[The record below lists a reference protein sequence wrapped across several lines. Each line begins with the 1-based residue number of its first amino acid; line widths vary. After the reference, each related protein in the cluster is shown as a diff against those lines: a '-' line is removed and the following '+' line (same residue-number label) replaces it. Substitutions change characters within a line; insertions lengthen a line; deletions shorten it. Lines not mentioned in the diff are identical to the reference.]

1 MTRNDCKNNIIQA
14 SNANTVDHKFCVA
27 PMMDWSDRHC
37 RFFWRLMSKH
47 ARLYTEMITT
57 GALLYGDSDRFLRF
71 NDEEHPIAV
80 QLGGSSPNDLAKS
93 ALLCEQ
99 AGYDEINLNVGCPS
113 ERVQN
118 GAFGACLMN
127 EPELVADCIQAMAE
141 SVKIPVTI
149 KCRIG
154 VDDNDSYESLCAF
167 VEKNK
172 SAGCE
177 TFIVHARKAWLSGLS
192 PKQNREIPPL
202 NYPMVFRL
210 KQDFP
215 ELCIVLNGGLKTI
228 AACQQSLEQLDGVM
242 IGREAYQNP
251 FMLAGV
257 DQLLFG
263 DAHSDGDFEQ
273 PLEVAEAFKSY
284 IERELSQGAKL
295 NHLTRHILGLFNGR
309 PNAKAW
315 RRFLSENAHKQE
327 ADISTY
333 KESLKIFD
341 GLATTIPAE

>member
-1 MTRNDCKNNIIQA
+1 MTSSNCNSGGKQA
-14 SNANTVDHKFCVA
+14 SNSDAVDHTFCIA

-80 QLGGSSPNDLAKS
+80 QLGGSKPNDLAKS

-127 EPELVADCIQAMAE
+127 EPELVADCIQAMVE

-154 VDDNDSYESLCAF
+154 VDDNDSYESLSAF
-167 VEKNK
+167 VEKNSK
-172 SAGCE
+172 AGCNI
-177 TFIVHARKAWLSGLS
+177 FIVHARKAWLSGLS

-202 NYPMVFRL
+202 NYPMVFKL

-215 ELCIVLNGGLKTI
+215 KLSIILNGGLKTI

-251 FMLAGV
+251 FMLTGV
-257 DQLLFG
+257 DQFLF
-263 DAHSDGDFEQ
+263 DNTHSNNDFRQ
-273 PLEVAEAFKSY
+273 PLEVAKAFQNY
-284 IERELSQGAKL
+284 IERELSQGVKL
-295 NHLTRHILGLFNGR
+295 NHITRHILGLFNGQ

-327 ADISTY
+327 ADIDTY
-333 KESLKIFD
+333 KESLRIFQS
-341 GLATTIPAE
+341 